1 MYWSL
6 QFTSFIPLLQRSLIS
21 HLFLFPHSLNIYRAS
36 LRLVLMAC
44 KTSRKTP
51 EGKDKNKN
59 NSNYLQTTFR
69 PKFCMS
75 ITWELLQTN
84 THYYSYL
91 EGNKQTRKP
100 VEMHPERTSLN
111 SSQTTCTFLREK
123 RNQNKTE
130 KQNYKQTN
138 PNKKNQTQR
147 SCVTYKVLCMDKD
160 SNFPCAFPMGSRSML

>member
-1 MYWSL
+1 MYWSF
-6 QFTSFIPLLQRSLIS
+6 QFTSFIPLLQRALIS
-21 HLFLFPHSLNIYRAS
+21 HLFLFPHSLNIYTAS

-51 EGKDKNKN
+51 EGKDKTKN
-59 NSNYLQTTFR
+59 NPNYIQTTFL

-123 RNQNKTE
+123 KNKIRIKIE

-138 PNKKNQTQR
+138 PNKKKTPEIM
-147 SCVTYKVLCMDKD
+147 CYL
-160 SNFPCAFPMGSRSML
+160 

>member
-1 MYWSL
+1 
-6 QFTSFIPLLQRSLIS
+6 
-21 HLFLFPHSLNIYRAS
+21 
-36 LRLVLMAC
+36 
-44 KTSRKTP
+44 
-51 EGKDKNKN
+51 
-59 NSNYLQTTFR
+59 
-69 PKFCMS
+69 MS

-123 RNQNKTE
+123 NKTKPETKKE

-138 PNKKNQTQR
+138 HNKNPPEIM
-147 SCVTYKVLCMDKD
+147 CYL
-160 SNFPCAFPMGSRSML
+160 